1 MIRAPLWLPIAVYCL
16 GLFLLSGLTSEEV
29 PTFYAILPDKIAHVI
44 LYAGLGFLVAR
55 YSKAARRTAT
65 GTTVAVAGLFC
76 LLYGLT
82 DEFHQAFVPGRS
94 AEVGDLI
101 ADLVGG
107 LLGGLLYAA
116 LSLSSFTDSKSL

>member
-1 MIRAPLWLPIAVYCL
+1 MIRAPLWLPIAIYCV
-16 GLFLLSGLTSEEV
+16 GIFLLSSLTSEEV
-29 PTFYAILPDKIAHVI
+29 PTFYTILSDKIAHVM

-55 YSKAARRTAT
+55 YFKAARRTAT
-65 GTTVAVAGLFC
+65 GFTVVFAGLFC
-76 LLYGLT
+76 LLYGIT

-107 LLGGLLYAA
+107 LIGGLLYAA
-116 LSLSSFTDSKSL
+116 LSLSSFTDSRSL